1 MNGPKKTK
9 ARTVAAVQGFQKTL
23 TEANQKSQSN
33 KKSTATEAQRQR
45 ILEALRVGPKTS
57 YDLRRMGCYQCPAR
71 IFELRGRGYFIRM
84 ERVTLYDRDGFAH
97 KGAAR
102 YHLESEP
109 QQNVVLGTIAGI
121 ANG

>member
-1 MNGPKKTK
+1 MTGPKKTK
-9 ARTVAAVQGFQKTL
+9 ARTVAAVQGFQGSL
-23 TEANQKSQSN
+23 TEANQRGQSS

-45 ILEALRVGPKTS
+45 ILEALRISPKTS

-71 IFELRGRGYFIRM
+71 IFELRGMGYVIRM

-109 QQNVVLGTIAGI
+109 QPDQENDRVAGV
-121 ANG
+121 GHG